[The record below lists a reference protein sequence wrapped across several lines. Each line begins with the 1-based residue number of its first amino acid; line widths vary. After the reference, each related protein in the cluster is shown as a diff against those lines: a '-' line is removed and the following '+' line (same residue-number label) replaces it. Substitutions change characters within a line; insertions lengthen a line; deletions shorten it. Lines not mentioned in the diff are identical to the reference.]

1 MELKT
6 PLLTKSE
13 LLEITGIPSTT
24 FTNWRLRNHIPFGVL
39 GVKRLSLT
47 RWKYSFL
54 VAAYLKALAYHTGQN
69 KSEYISLLKD
79 VFRQIARQE
88 DFNHLMVVTLSGW
101 GKGKQCAL
109 FQNEGI
115 ARSVSRQAAF
125 VPLGAILENLEKK
138 VKHELV

>member
-1 MELKT
+1 MDLKT
-6 PLLTKSE
+6 PRLTKSE

-47 RWKYSFL
+47 RWKYSYL

-79 VFRQIARQE
+79 VFRQVVRQE

-101 GKGKQCAL
+101 GKGKECAL
-109 FQNEGI
+109 FHDQWI
-115 ARSVSRQAAF
+115 ARTVTRQTSI

-138 VKHELV
+138 VEHELV